1 MNEILELVCTGSSPK
16 NIHKSQINTW
26 NDERQGVIMK
36 REVKSTP
43 LYPSAKIKKTWQYQV
58 WTRMWSQWIEHRL
71 LMGMQSST
79 AMLEYILA
87 VSTNLKFTCHT
98 PQ

>member
-1 MNEILELVCTGSSPK
+1 MNEILEWVCTGSSPK

-43 LYPSAKIKKTWQYQV
+43 LYPSEWPKFKKPDNTKCGQE
-58 WTRMWSQWIEHRL
+58 RE
-71 LMGMQSST
+71 
-79 AMLEYILA
+79 ANE
-87 VSTNLKFTCHT
+87 
-98 PQ
+98 